1 MKLQE
6 NIAACVTTFA
16 QVGALAAL
24 EGPSELVDQMVAT
37 YAERCDYLVAA
48 LAKIPGIQFCVPQG
62 TFYIF
67 LDISATKMTVSAF
80 AEDLLKKQRVVMV
93 PGEAFGENGKN
104 YVRISFAT
112 SMETIQEGIKRL
124 AVYMQTHINF

>member
-1 MKLQE
+1 
-6 NIAACVTTFA
+6 
-16 QVGALAAL
+16 
-24 EGPSELVDQMVAT
+24 
-37 YAERCDYLVAA
+37 
-48 LAKIPGIQFCVPQG
+48 
-62 TFYIF
+62 
-67 LDISATKMTVSAF
+67 MTVSAF